1 MMPVPGRLK
10 CKPMDSQ
17 AESNKSYLTAEG
29 ARKLREELDY
39 LRSVKRPELAQRLN
53 FAIKQGDLSENADY
67 AAAKEEQSFLEG
79 RILELERT
87 LRDIVILDETSNAR
101 GVARLGSKVTV
112 VEQGYPDQETFQLVG
127 RAEADPA
134 QGKISNESPLGQKL
148 LGRRVGDTV
157 SVEAPGGDTVFKIIS
172 ID

>member
-1 MMPVPGRLK
+1 
-10 CKPMDSQ
+10 MDSQ
-17 AESNKSYLTAEG
+17 PGSKQTYLTAEG

-39 LRSVKRPELAQRLN
+39 LRNVKRRELAERLS

-87 LRDIVILDETSNAR
+87 LRDIVILDESNSVA
-101 GVARLGSKVTV
+101 GVVRLGSKVTV
-112 VEQGYPDQETFQLVG
+112 VEQGFTDRETFQLVG

-134 QGKISNESPLGQKL
+134 QGKISNESPLGQVLVGK
-148 LGRRVGDTV
+148 RIGDTV
-157 SVEAPGGDTVFKIIS
+157 RVTAPGGETVFKIVS
-172 ID
+172 VD